1 MFSKG
6 QLIFAVFFLIAFVIA
21 MVWSYKKE
29 KSITQIHFKK
39 SYKILIA
46 LVLFFVIQFI
56 IVKIIL
62 DIKYSQEQCFLYL
75 INFKEYHE
83 F

>member
-1 MFSKG
+1 MFTTG
-6 QLIFAVFFLIAFVIA
+6 RIIFVAFFLLIFVIA

-56 IVKIIL
+56 IVKIR
-62 DIKYSQEQCFLYL
+62 KFL
-75 INFKEYHE
+75 
-83 F
+83 

>member
-1 MFSKG
+1 MFTTSRI
-6 QLIFAVFFLIAFVIA
+6 IFVAFFLLIFVIA

-56 IVKIIL
+56 IVKIR
-62 DIKYSQEQCFLYL
+62 KFL
-75 INFKEYHE
+75 
-83 F
+83 

>member
-1 MFSKG
+1 MFTTG
-6 QLIFAVFFLIAFVIA
+6 RIIFVSIFLVTFVIA

-29 KSITQIHFKK
+29 KSITQIQFKK

-56 IVKIIL
+56 IVKIR
-62 DIKYSQEQCFLYL
+62 KFL
-75 INFKEYHE
+75 
-83 F
+83 

>member
-1 MFSKG
+1 MFTTGRIIFVSIFS
-6 QLIFAVFFLIAFVIA
+6 LIFVIA

-56 IVKIIL
+56 IVKIR
-62 DIKYSQEQCFLYL
+62 KFL
-75 INFKEYHE
+75 
-83 F
+83 

>member
-1 MFSKG
+1 MFTTG
-6 QLIFAVFFLIAFVIA
+6 RIIFVAFFLLIFVIA

-46 LVLFFVIQFI
+46 LILFLVIQFI
-56 IVKIIL
+56 IVKIR
-62 DIKYSQEQCFLYL
+62 KFL
-75 INFKEYHE
+75 
-83 F
+83 